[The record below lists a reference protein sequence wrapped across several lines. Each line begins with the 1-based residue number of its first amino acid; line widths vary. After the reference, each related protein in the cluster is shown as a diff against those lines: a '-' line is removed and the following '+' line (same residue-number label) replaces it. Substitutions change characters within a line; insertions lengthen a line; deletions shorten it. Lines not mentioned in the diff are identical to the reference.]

1 MSAAAKKDVE
11 EMVTYIGTTEYKSFS
26 QDYDMH
32 VSSWFR
38 AYVVLTAPSLAHAFE
53 NYDRYLEAG
62 KWQMASTMKSTIVE
76 YSSRI
81 VSNSVVGVCYLSSGL
96 SLTVN
101 HQTLSGGAAT
111 LKKLCGVA
119 HRNIPKVDGKCAVCF
134 ATEFQGTSFHSSVVR
149 REVAHPIPSSAPNPT
164 DACLTNAESLSH
176 ANIPTSSSSVAPSQ
190 VLADIAV
197 PLGDGAENPW
207 DFAHALDLP
216 PSSAVGQR
224 KRQTISTEL
233 DESVINNEY
242 MTVFAN
248 PKVTTMVWKYK

>member
-1 MSAAAKKDVE
+1 MTSAQPPLKTRIWATVTCSTYRVKRWKKMSAAAKKDVE

-96 SLTVN
+96 SLKEHPQSRWKMRCLFCNGV
-101 HQTLSGGAAT
+101 SG
-111 LKKLCGVA
+111 
-119 HRNIPKVDGKCAVCF
+119 HIIPFFRSPAG
-134 ATEFQGTSFHSSVVR
+134 GR
-149 REVAHPIPSSAPNPT
+149 PPHP
-164 DACLTNAESLSH
+164 
-176 ANIPTSSSSVAPSQ
+176 
-190 VLADIAV
+190 
-197 PLGDGAENPW
+197 
-207 DFAHALDLP
+207 
-216 PSSAVGQR
+216 
-224 KRQTISTEL
+224 
-233 DESVINNEY
+233 
-242 MTVFAN
+242 
-248 PKVTTMVWKYK
+248 